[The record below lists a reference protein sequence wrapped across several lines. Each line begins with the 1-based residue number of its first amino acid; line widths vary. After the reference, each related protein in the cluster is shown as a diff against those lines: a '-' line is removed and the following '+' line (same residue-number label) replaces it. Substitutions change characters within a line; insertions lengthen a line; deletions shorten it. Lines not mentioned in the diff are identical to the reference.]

1 LKVRWLIYIL
11 VLLICGIFFSCS
23 VNKNY
28 KALSLFFDGVPNP
41 ADSIDYTGLTESL
54 PVDNSEAIEADST
67 KQEMNQII
75 YHGPYQYK
83 ECNSC
88 HDINSIGNMII
99 DEPELCYQCHTDYR
113 DLYPELHGPV
123 DGGFCTSCHN
133 PHSSKEAAL
142 LIDRVNSLC
151 LFCHNVEELP
161 EADMHSDGDNFLCTD
176 CHNPHG
182 GSSRLMFVE

>member
-1 LKVRWLIYIL
+1 MKVRWVIYII

-28 KALSLFFDGVPNP
+28 KTLSLFFDGVPNP
-41 ADSIDYTGLTESL
+41 ADTLISDSILDSQL
-54 PVDNSEAIEADST
+54 SENADASEIDST
-67 KQEMNQII
+67 LQETNKII

-88 HDINSIGNMII
+88 HDLNSIGNMII
-99 DEPELCYQCHTDYR
+99 DEPELCYQCHTDYNE
-113 DLYPELHGPV
+113 LYPEIHGPV

-133 PHSSKEAAL
+133 PHSSKEPAL
-142 LIDRVNSLC
+142 LVDRVNSLC
-151 LFCHNVEELP
+151 LFCHKVEELS
-161 EADMHSDGDNFLCTD
+161 EFDMHRGGDDFLCTD

-182 GSSRLMFVE
+182 GNSRLMFVE